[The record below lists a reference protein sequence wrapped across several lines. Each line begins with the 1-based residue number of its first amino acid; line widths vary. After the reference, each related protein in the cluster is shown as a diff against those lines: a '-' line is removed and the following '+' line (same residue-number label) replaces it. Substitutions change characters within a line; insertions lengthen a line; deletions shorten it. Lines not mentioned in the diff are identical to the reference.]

1 MKIHYDFKYN
11 SFCYNRFSRG
21 EIRMMINSDWIY
33 ILDVTE
39 ELNNMILRS
48 KQVMAL
54 RAAREEVY
62 SDAGLVEQIH
72 AFNKMKEH
80 YEDVQRFG
88 KYHPD
93 YQSIMKNIREQKR
106 AIDLNEKVAKLK
118 IAENDFQDLLDQ
130 VSLIIGK
137 SVSDAVKV
145 PVSNPFFNTDS
156 SCGSGCGTGGGCSC
170 SA

>member
-1 MKIHYDFKYN
+1 MI
-11 SFCYNRFSRG
+11 
-21 EIRMMINSDWIY
+21 INSDWIY
-33 ILDVTE
+33 ILDATD
-39 ELNNMILRS
+39 ELNAMILQS
-48 KQVMAL
+48 NQVMAL

-62 SDAGLVEQIH
+62 KDASLVEQIQE
-72 AFNKMKEH
+72 FNKMKEH

-93 YQSIMKNIREQKR
+93 YQIIMKKIREQKR

-137 SVSDAVKV
+137 SVSEAVKV
-145 PVSNPFFNTDS
+145 PVSNPFFSTDS
-156 SCGSGCGTGGGCSC
+156 GCGSSCGTGGGCSC